1 LNNFA
6 SKNWQRNWRFGQNW
20 CLSVHK
26 WHHNITKNV
35 DSFTENWQKSL
46 KIGKNG
52 RKLAKMA
59 ENWQK
64 WPNIGKNL

>member
-1 LNNFA
+1 LA
-6 SKNWQRNWRFGQNW
+6 K
-20 CLSVHK
+20 
-26 WHHNITKNV
+26 IA
-35 DSFTENWQKSL
+35 ENWQKWP